1 MVVIKGGLRLIN
13 SDDDVTYMCELHA
26 KWPTNE
32 ITLYVEPEV
41 QLVAVEELVVE
52 PDQPI
57 VVQIPQEMY
66 NEDEIIDSEEDDG
79 DEVVAGWTQGGES
92 TPSFLQWSRNHIL
105 ASSWG
110 RTFDLTTKI
119 WVPSLGMLL
128 GWC

>member
-79 DEVVAGWTQGGES
+79 DEVVAGVDTRGGVA
-92 TPSFLQWSRNHIL
+92 T
-105 ASSWG
+105 
-110 RTFDLTTKI
+110 
-119 WVPSLGMLL
+119 
-128 GWC
+128 